1 MKNSGVN
8 RVIIDLLQLLSL
20 FYADDILLFA
30 ESAEDLQGSID
41 VLGMYCDRWKLTVNC
56 KKTKVVIF
64 RKGGR
69 LPKDL
74 KFTYN
79 GLELEIVNKFT
90 YLGVVFISGRS
101 CFETQKTLA
110 GQAMKAIFCLK

>member
-1 MKNSGVN
+1 M
-8 RVIIDLLQLLSL
+8 

-30 ESAEDLQGSID
+30 ENAEDLQRSID
-41 VLGMYCDRWKLTVNC
+41 VLSMYCDRWKLTVNC

-74 KFTYN
+74 KFTYK
-79 GLELEIVNKFT
+79 GLELEIVNIYIFRSRI
-90 YLGVVFISGRS
+90 YFWGVVFRNTENFGRTS
-101 CFETQKTLA
+101 YEGNILFE
-110 GQAMKAIFCLK
+110 